1 MGGPLAYDYPM
12 DALSLPAELEHFAA
26 EAIASGR
33 HRDMSEV
40 ITAGL
45 SLLRRAEAA
54 RAAFNASPEAAE
66 ADGEREGFFTIDEV
80 HQEINDLIDELDR
93 AHA

>member
-1 MGGPLAYDYPM
+1 M

-26 EAIASGR
+26 EASPSGH

-45 SLLRRAEAA
+45 SRLLRRAEAA

-80 HQEINDLIDELDR
+80 HQEINDLIDELDC

>member
-1 MGGPLAYDYPM
+1 M
-12 DALSLPAELEHFAA
+12 DALRLPAELEHFAA

-33 HRDMSEV
+33 YRDMSEV

-54 RAAFNASPEAAE
+54 RAAFNASPSTKSTKRSTTSSMSWTAPTRDAPGHSD
-66 ADGEREGFFTIDEV
+66 ATGAG
-80 HQEINDLIDELDR
+80 
-93 AHA
+93 